1 METLQDKMN
10 QMENYWEHFKEVND
24 ERIKELETK
33 STVDCLTEEKLKNL
47 TNLMDEQKDQ
57 IKTLQKNA
65 ARNTI
70 EIKAVENSE
79 ENYGYQNAFNNY
91 LRKGIESDLNKFET
105 KASDLINSM
114 DTTNSGMFLAPN
126 IQKFIMDLLAERC
139 IMRKICSVQE
149 ISTNSLDIIKNSS
162 FDTAWGGELTEVSD
176 TNSGNLAKTT
186 IQTFELIAQPKVTQ
200 KLVDDVAIDFEQWLA
215 YQLSNDFLIAE
226 ETAFISGD
234 GSNKPTGILNYD
246 STTIERITSS
256 STENY
261 FDETDVLNLYYSL
274 NEKYTPN
281 ASFIMSRNAVQQ
293 IRKFKDATSGN
304 YLWNP
309 ALLGGQ
315 EDTLLGCPVYQTGN
329 INNVGT
335 TKDIIVFGDFKQ
347 YQIVDR
353 MGIRILRDPFT
364 AKPYIRFYTTKRVGG
379 DVIDKNAFKIL
390 KTSSYTA

>member
-1 METLQDKMN
+1 METLQDRMN
-10 QMENYWEHFKEVND
+10 QIENYWEHFKEVND

-33 STVDCLTEEKLKNL
+33 STVDCLTEEKLTNL
-47 TNLMDEQKDQ
+47 SNLMDEQKEK
-57 IKTLQKNA
+57 IKTLQKNV
-65 ARNTI
+65 ARNLI
-70 EIKAVENSE
+70 EMKSVDNNE
-79 ENYGYQNAFNNY
+79 ENYSYQNAFNNY
-91 LRKGIESDLNKFET
+91 LKKGVESDLNKFET
-105 KASDLINSM
+105 KTSDLINSM
-114 DTTNSGMFLAPN
+114 DTTNSGIFLAPN

-176 TNSGNLAKTT
+176 TNSGTLAKTT

-246 STTIERITSS
+246 NSAIERITSS

-274 NEKYTPN
+274 NEKYTAN
-281 ASFIMSRNAVQQ
+281 ASFVMSRNAVQQ

-329 INNVGT
+329 INNVST
-335 TKDIIVFGDFKQ
+335 SKDIIIFGDFKQ

-379 DVIDKNAFKIL
+379 DVMDKNAFKVL
-390 KTSSYTA
+390 KTSNYTA

>member
-47 TNLMDEQKDQ
+47 TNLMEEQKDQ

>member
-335 TKDIIVFGDFKQ
+335 AKDIIVFGDFKQ

>member
-162 FDTAWGGELTEVSD
+162 FDTAWGGELTEISD

-335 TKDIIVFGDFKQ
+335 AKDIIVFGDFKQ